1 VINPGVAPNLHHLE
15 LFYHV
20 ARNGGI
26 TAAAR
31 GMPYGI
37 QQPAISGQIS
47 LLEGELGV
55 RLFQRR
61 PFKLTPAGRE
71 LYEFLA
77 PFFGALPEVAANI
90 AGKASRRLRLAAPAT
105 IIRQHL
111 PDVLA
116 AVREARP
123 ELELNLVDADQ
134 RGAFDLLE
142 REEVDLAVCELEG
155 RPPAGIRTEVLIS
168 MPLVLLLPAGYKV
181 ARSGIHG
188 MAVDLPLIRPAA
200 DTALCRLFSKALAKA
215 RLDWPARIEVNSLE
229 LVHAYVARGFGS
241 GLSVKA
247 PGLAAPQGTVAWEIP
262 DCPQLVI
269 AAAWRGKLT
278 PLAELVLSG
287 LRQRAKAG

>member
-1 VINPGVAPNLHHLE
+1 MNPRMAPNLHHLE

-31 GMPYGI
+31 GMTYGI

-61 PFKLTPAGRE
+61 PFKLTPAGQE
-71 LYEFLA
+71 LYDFLA
-77 PFFGALPEVAANI
+77 PFFGALPDIAAKI
-90 AGKASRRLRLAAPAT
+90 AGTASRRLRLAAPAT

-116 AVREARP
+116 AVRKARP
-123 ELELNLVDADQ
+123 DFELSLVDTDQ

-142 REEVDLAVCELEG
+142 REEVDLAVCELES

-168 MPLVLLLPAGYKV
+168 MPLILLLPDSYKI
-181 ARSGIHG
+181 ARSGMHG

-200 DTALCRLFSKALAKA
+200 DTVLCRLFSKALAKA

-229 LVHAYVARGFGS
+229 LVHAYVAQGFGS

-247 PGLAAPQGTVAWEIP
+247 PGIAPPKGTRVWEIP
-262 DCPQLVI
+262 DCPELAI
-269 AAAWRGKLT
+269 AAAWLGKLT
-278 PLAELVLSG
+278 PLAEMVLAG

>member
-1 VINPGVAPNLHHLE
+1 MAPNLHHLE

-61 PFKLTPAGRE
+61 PFKLTPAGQE
-71 LYEFLA
+71 LYDFLA
-77 PFFGALPEVAANI
+77 PFFGALPDIAAKI
-90 AGKASRRLRLAAPAT
+90 AGTASRRLRLAAPAT

-111 PDVLA
+111 PGVLA
-116 AVREARP
+116 AVRKARP
-123 ELELNLVDADQ
+123 DFELSLVDTDQ

-142 REEVDLAVCELEG
+142 REEVDLAVCELES

-168 MPLVLLLPAGYKV
+168 MPLVLLLPDSYKI
-181 ARSGIHG
+181 ARSGMHG

-200 DTALCRLFSKALAKA
+200 DTVLCRLFSKALTKA

-229 LVHAYVARGFGS
+229 LVHAYVAQGFGS

-247 PGLAAPQGTVAWEIP
+247 PGILPPKGTRAWEIP
-262 DCPQLVI
+262 DCPELAI

-278 PLAELVLSG
+278 PLAELVLAG
-287 LRQRAKAG
+287 LRQRAKQG

>member
-1 VINPGVAPNLHHLE
+1 MAPNLHHLE

-61 PFKLTPAGRE
+61 PFKLTPAGQE
-71 LYEFLA
+71 LYDFLA
-77 PFFGALPEVAANI
+77 PFFGALPDIAAKI
-90 AGKASRRLRLAAPAT
+90 AGTASRRLRLAAPAT

-111 PDVLA
+111 PGVLA
-116 AVREARP
+116 AVRKARP
-123 ELELNLVDADQ
+123 DFELSLVDTDQ

-142 REEVDLAVCELEG
+142 REEVDLAVCELES

-168 MPLVLLLPAGYKV
+168 MPLVLLLPDSYKI
-181 ARSGIHG
+181 ARSGMHG

-200 DTALCRLFSKALAKA
+200 DTVLCRLFSKALAKA

-229 LVHAYVARGFGS
+229 LVHAYVAQGFGS

-247 PGLAAPQGTVAWEIP
+247 PGIAPPKGTRAWEIP
-262 DCPQLVI
+262 DCPELAI

-278 PLAELVLSG
+278 PLAEMVLAG
-287 LRQRAKAG
+287 LRQRAKQG

>member
-1 VINPGVAPNLHHLE
+1 MNPGMAPNLHHLE

-71 LYEFLA
+71 LYDFLA
-77 PFFGALPEVAANI
+77 PFFGALPEVAAKI
-90 AGKASRRLRLAAPAT
+90 AGTASRRLRLAAPAT

-116 AVREARP
+116 AVRKAHP
-123 ELELNLVDADQ
+123 DFELSLVDTNQ
-134 RGAFDLLE
+134 SGAFDLLE
-142 REEVDLAVCELEG
+142 REEVDLAVCELEA

-168 MPLVLLLPAGYKV
+168 MPLILLLPADYKI
-181 ARSGIHG
+181 ARSGMHG
-188 MAVDLPLIRPAA
+188 MAVELPLIRPPAESA
-200 DTALCRLFSKALAKA
+200 MSRLFAKALAKA

-229 LVHAYVARGFGS
+229 LVHAYVAQGFGT

-247 PGLAAPQGTVAWEIP
+247 PGIPAPKDTVAWKIP
-262 DCPQLVI
+262 DCPELVI

-278 PLAELVLSG
+278 PLAEMVLAG
-287 LRQRAKAG
+287 LRKRAKAG

>member
-1 VINPGVAPNLHHLE
+1 MSQLPPNLHHLE

-31 GMPYGI
+31 SMPYGI
-37 QQPAISGQIS
+37 QQPAISGQITI
-47 LLEGELGV
+47 LEHELGV

-71 LYEFLA
+71 LFDFLS
-77 PFFGALPEVAANI
+77 PFFGALPEVAARI
-90 AGKASRRLRLAAPAT
+90 AGSASRRLRLAAPAT
-105 IIRQHL
+105 IIRRHL

-116 AVREARP
+116 TVKKERP
-123 ELELNLVDADQ
+123 DFELSLVDTDQ

-142 REEVDLAVCELEG
+142 REEVDMAVCELES

-168 MPLVLLLPAGYKV
+168 MPMLLLLPSSYKI

-188 MAVDLPLIRPAA
+188 MAVDLPLIRPPS
-200 DTALCRLFSKALAKA
+200 DTAMSRLFAKALAKA

-229 LVHAYVARGFGS
+229 LVHAYVSQGFGA
-241 GLSVKA
+241 GLSLKA
-247 PGLAAPQGTVAWEIP
+247 PGITIPKGARAWEIP
-262 DCPQLVI
+262 DCPELTI
-269 AAAWRGKLT
+269 AAAWRGKLS
-278 PLAELVLSG
+278 PLAEMVLDG
-287 LRQRAKAG
+287 LRKRAKAG

>member
-1 VINPGVAPNLHHLE
+1 MAPNLHHLE

-61 PFKLTPAGRE
+61 PFNLTPAGQE
-71 LYEFLA
+71 LYDFLA
-77 PFFGALPEVAANI
+77 PFFGALPDIAARI
-90 AGKASRRLRLAAPAT
+90 SGTASRRLRLAAPAT

-116 AVREARP
+116 AVRKARP
-123 ELELNLVDADQ
+123 DFELSLVDADQ

-142 REEVDLAVCELEG
+142 REEVDLAVCELES

-168 MPLVLLLPAGYKV
+168 MPLVLLLPDSYQV
-181 ARSGIHG
+181 ARSGMHG
-188 MAVDLPLIRPAA
+188 MAVELPLIRPAT
-200 DTALCRLFSKALAKA
+200 DTVLYRLFAKALTKA

-247 PGLAAPQGTVAWEIP
+247 PGITPPEGTRAWEIP
-262 DCPQLVI
+262 DCPELAI

-278 PLAELVLSG
+278 PLAEMVLAG
-287 LRQRAKAG
+287 LRQRAQAG

>member
-1 VINPGVAPNLHHLE
+1 MSQLPPNLHHLE

-31 GMPYGI
+31 SMPYGI

-47 LLEGELGV
+47 QLEGELGI

-77 PFFGALPEVAANI
+77 PFFGALPDVAARI
-90 AGKASRRLRLAAPAT
+90 AGRASRRLRLAAPAT

-111 PDVLA
+111 PAVLA
-116 AVREARP
+116 AVRKARP
-123 ELELNLVDADQ
+123 DFELSLVDTDQ

-142 REEVDLAVCELEG
+142 REEVDLAICELES
-155 RPPAGIRTEVLIS
+155 RPPAGIRSEVLIT
-168 MPLVLLLPAGYKV
+168 MPLGLLLPTSYKI
-181 ARSGIHG
+181 ARSGMHG
-188 MAVDLPLIRPAA
+188 MAVDLPLIRP
-200 DTALCRLFSKALAKA
+200 TAETAMSRIFSKALAKA
-215 RLDWPARIEVNSLE
+215 RLEWPARIEVNSLE
-229 LVHAYVARGFGS
+229 LVHAYVAQGFGA

-247 PGLAAPQGTVAWEIP
+247 PGIAIPKGTKMWEIP
-262 DCPQLVI
+262 DCAGLAI
-269 AAAWRGKLT
+269 AAAWRGKLS
-278 PLAELVLSG
+278 PLADLVLQG
-287 LRQRAKAG
+287 LRIRAKAG

>member
-1 VINPGVAPNLHHLE
+1 MNPRVAPNLHHLE

-26 TAAAR
+26 TAASR
-31 GMPYGI
+31 SMPYGI

-47 LLEGELGV
+47 LLESDLGV

-71 LYEFLA
+71 LYDFLA
-77 PFFGALPEVAANI
+77 PFFGALPDVAANI

-105 IIRQHL
+105 IIRRHL
-111 PDVLA
+111 PAVLSG
-116 AVREARP
+116 VRKARP
-123 ELELNLVDADQ
+123 DLELSLVDTDQ

-142 REEVDLAVCELEG
+142 REEVDLAVCELES

-168 MPLVLLLPAGYKV
+168 MPLVLLLPESYQI
-181 ARSGIHG
+181 ARSGMHG
-188 MAVDLPLIRPAA
+188 MAVDLPLIRPPA
-200 DTALCRLFSKALAKA
+200 DSVLSRLFSKALAKA

-229 LVHAYVARGFGS
+229 LVHAYVAQGFGT

-247 PGLAAPQGTVAWEIP
+247 PGIAPPPGTRPWQIP
-262 DCPQLVI
+262 DCPELAI

-278 PLAELVLSG
+278 PLAELALAG
-287 LRQRAKAG
+287 LRKAAKAG